1 MNKIFT
7 RICSSAFSIL
17 LCVSASAQNN
27 TFPAS
32 GNVGIGTANPA
43 KTLDVIG
50 TVKGNEF
57 NFPAVQYNFTSSP
70 RTQLNPMSIKL
81 FDDYNTNRPGGVSPG
96 TNSYGTL
103 LAIYGLAS
111 HWQTDLYFG
120 ASDRKMYFRTS
131 AYANN
136 NSENGIGQ
144 FNNWRTILDS
154 HSDVKSTGNLIL
166 SGSGNHIISNGNL
179 GIGTDVPKEKL
190 SVNGKIRAH
199 EVKVE
204 TANWPDYVFKGNYTL
219 TSLAETEKFIKNNGH
234 LPDVPRAAEV
244 EMDGIKLGEMN
255 KILLKKIEEMT
266 LHMIQLNKTVERQTE
281 QIKIQANQIRSLQK
295 KDKRRR

>member
-1 MNKIFT
+1 MHINNIIFT
-7 RICSSAFSIL
+7 RICGSAFTIL
-17 LCVSASAQNN
+17 FCVSASAQSN
-27 TFPAS
+27 TFPTN
-32 GNVGIGTANPA
+32 GNVGIGTTNPA

-136 NSENGIGQ
+136 SSENGTGQ
-144 FNNWRTILDS
+144 FNNWRTVLDS
-154 HSDVKSTGNLIL
+154 HSDVKSTGKLVL

-179 GIGTDVPKEKL
+179 GIGTENPQAKL
-190 SVNGKIRAH
+190 AVNGNILAKEIKIKTDIS
-199 EVKVE
+199 V
-204 TANWPDYVFKGNYTL
+204 PDYVFEPDYELPSLKSVEDYVKLHRHLPEVPSASKIANEGL
-219 TSLAETEKFIKNNGH
+219 DLAE
-234 LPDVPRAAEV
+234 
-244 EMDGIKLGEMN
+244 MN
-255 KILLKKIEEMT
+255 LLLLKKIEELT
-266 LHMIQLNKTVERQTE
+266 LHMISQQK
-281 QIKIQANQIRSLQK
+281 QIDKLSEKIATGSVN
-295 KDKRRR
+295 

>member
-1 MNKIFT
+1 MKRKESLSLFFGVLGIQFC
-7 RICSSAFSIL
+7 I
-17 LCVSASAQNN
+17 AQTN
-27 TFPAS
+27 TFPTT
-32 GNVGIGTANPA
+32 GNVGIGTTSPT
-43 KTLDVIG
+43 KSLDVNG

-111 HWQTDLYFG
+111 HWQTDIYFG

-154 HSDVKSTGNLIL
+154 HSDVKS
-166 SGSGNHIISNGNL
+166 SGSLHLTGTANHIVANGNF

-199 EVKVE
+199 EIKVE
-204 TANWPDYVFKGNYTL
+204 TANWPDYVFKSDYNL
-219 TSLAETEKFIKNNGH
+219 PSLAEIEKFINKNGH
-234 LPDVPRAAEV
+234 LPDVPKAADAEA
-244 EMDGIKLGEMN
+244 DGISLGEMN
-255 KILLKKIEEMT
+255 KILLKKIEELT
-266 LHMIQLNKTVERQTE
+266 LHVIELDKANKAHQRLFEEMIMNEEKRTNKM
-281 QIKIQANQIRSLQK
+281 
-295 KDKRRR
+295 

>member
-1 MNKIFT
+1 MKRKESLLLF
-7 RICSSAFSIL
+7 FSVL
-17 LCVSASAQNN
+17 GAQLCVAQTN
-27 TFPAS
+27 TFPTT
-32 GNVGIGTANPA
+32 GNVGIGTSSPT
-43 KTLDVIG
+43 KSLDVIG
-50 TVKGNEF
+50 TIKGNEF

-136 NSENGIGQ
+136 SSENGTGQ
-144 FNNWRTILDS
+144 FNNWRTVLDS
-154 HSDVKSTGNLIL
+154 HSDVKSSGNLYL
-166 SGSGNHIISNGNL
+166 TGTGNHIVVNGNV

-199 EVKVE
+199 EIKVE
-204 TANWPDYVFKGNYTL
+204 TANWPDYVFKSDYKLPSL
-219 TSLAETEKFIKNNGH
+219 TETEKFIKENGH
-234 LPDVPRAAEV
+234 LPDVPKAADV
-244 EMDGIKLGEMN
+244 EANGISLGEMN
-255 KILLKKIEEMT
+255 KILLKKIEELT
-266 LHMIQLNKTVERQTE
+266 LHVIEKEKTVKELSDRVEKSEAALSIILKQ
-281 QIKIQANQIRSLQK
+281 QGRK
-295 KDKRRR
+295 K

>member
-1 MNKIFT
+1 MHIKNKIFT
-7 RICSSAFSIL
+7 RICGSALAIL
-17 LCVSASAQNN
+17 FCVSASAQSN
-27 TFPAS
+27 TFPTN
-32 GNVGIGTANPA
+32 GNVGIGTTNPA

-136 NSENGIGQ
+136 SSENGTGQ
-144 FNNWRTILDS
+144 FNNWRTVLDS
-154 HSDVKSTGNLIL
+154 HSDVKSTGKLVL
-166 SGSGNHIISNGNL
+166 SGLGNHIISNGNL
-179 GIGTDVPKEKL
+179 GIGTENPQAKL
-190 SVNGKIRAH
+190 AVNGNILAKEIKIKTDIS
-199 EVKVE
+199 V
-204 TANWPDYVFKGNYTL
+204 PDYVFEPDYELPSLKSVEDYVKLHRHLPEVPSASKIANEGL
-219 TSLAETEKFIKNNGH
+219 DLAE
-234 LPDVPRAAEV
+234 
-244 EMDGIKLGEMN
+244 MN
-255 KILLKKIEEMT
+255 LLLLKKIEELT
-266 LHMIQLNKTVERQTE
+266 LHMISQQK
-281 QIKIQANQIRSLQK
+281 QIDKLSEKIAIGSVN
-295 KDKRRR
+295 